1 MKILSCWDSLGE
13 DFNRQRSEEYLPEER
28 RALFQAA
35 KEAIPLLVRE
45 NTVMESNL
53 REYDW
58 ALQLT
63 LQELFRVRGDAIELT
78 TLMKQATSIKRYL
91 RAEHQAQQ
99 ELQEEQMRLEA
110 RHEHLTALL
119 HEATNAQDEER
130 TTALIQALA
139 HENSIL
145 RSMLFP
151 SKEGEEPFVDSPRRA
166 LSSSRGSRSDRRTL
180 SSPSPGKSKLGTDPL
195 DEAVMCER
203 KKEDWRVKKSDGPTT
218 LLSSASRAK
227 GRGLRWCVK
236 APNSD
241 AVAADVQPAGNV
253 TDEVIEHEMA
263 NSVKAW
269 QDPVFRVGRRLLGPN
284 GSNMKLI
291 AAKTGC
297 RLRLRGRGS
306 WFLEGPYQQE
316 STDPLM
322 LCVSSPSEADHS
334 QAIRLIEE
342 LLLSVYAEFRTFCKT
357 EGWTVPDLRIR
368 RNEGARK
375 GAR

>member
-1 MKILSCWDSLGE
+1 MGISLEGAPT
-13 DFNRQRSEEYLPEER
+13 N
-28 RALFQAA
+28 A
-35 KEAIPLLVRE
+35 
-45 NTVMESNL
+45 
-53 REYDW
+53 
-58 ALQLT
+58 
-63 LQELFRVRGDAIELT
+63 
-78 TLMKQATSIKRYL
+78 
-91 RAEHQAQQ
+91 RAEAKRSTPHKARWADLYD
-99 ELQEEQMRLEA
+99 EVDEENRSICPDYMKPPSPSQEE
-110 RHEHLTALL
+110 
-119 HEATNAQDEER
+119 
-130 TTALIQALA
+130 
-139 HENSIL
+139 
-145 RSMLFP
+145 
-151 SKEGEEPFVDSPRRA
+151 
-166 LSSSRGSRSDRRTL
+166 
-180 SSPSPGKSKLGTDPL
+180 SKLGTDPL

-269 QDPVFRVGRRLLGPN
+269 QAEEGPMQDVGNARFDRYGKKKQCQFIIGIEEDPVFRVGRCLLGPN

>member
-1 MKILSCWDSLGE
+1 MACCRTLSWQESNMTSSLLASCLADLSRLEKLAMHDASTSQKLVALLRSRSQESEPSEVSESLDMKILSCWDSLGE

-180 SSPSPGKSKLGTDPL
+180 SSPSPGSP
-195 DEAVMCER
+195 
-203 KKEDWRVKKSDGPTT
+203 
-218 LLSSASRAK
+218 
-227 GRGLRWCVK
+227 
-236 APNSD
+236 
-241 AVAADVQPAGNV
+241 
-253 TDEVIEHEMA
+253 IEF
-263 NSVKAW
+263 
-269 QDPVFRVGRRLLGPN
+269 PF
-284 GSNMKLI
+284 
-291 AAKTGC
+291 
-297 RLRLRGRGS
+297 
-306 WFLEGPYQQE
+306 
-316 STDPLM
+316 
-322 LCVSSPSEADHS
+322 SE
-334 QAIRLIEE
+334 
-342 LLLSVYAEFRTFCKT
+342 
-357 EGWTVPDLRIR
+357 VPDIPLPPLPPMPPPSPPSQHRDVR
-368 RNEGARK
+368 
-375 GAR
+375 